1 MIQRIQ
7 SIFLLLAAIVSGVL
21 SNIFDLWKSG
31 IEWMQVNDYMYI
43 FALFI
48 ASGVLS
54 LVNIFFFKDRKR
66 QMLFNVINIFMN
78 LVLVGLLAFR
88 LYNLPGDGF
97 ASEKGVGL
105 FLPLITVVLLWL
117 ANRSIIKDEKLVKSV
132 DRIR

>member
-31 IEWMQVNDYMYI
+31 IEWMQVNDYIYV

-78 LVLVGLLAFR
+78 LVLVGLLVFR